1 MADTTDITDILMLML
16 TVMPTISANVKPK
29 PMLPQQL
36 MLMLMPPLFTSVLT
50 VDITDILMLMELT
63 PHTTPDLMPPMPYP
77 KPHPHPSNMSA
88 LPPPPMVSTKYT
100 NVKLKLIPLSSMA
113 STIPE
118 LPDTPEQP
126 LHTLTD
132 PSKELHTSHTE
143 DTMADITDSVDY
155 TDTLISDKKLYL

>member
-1 MADTTDITDILMLML
+1 MADITDTTVTISENDPPMPKLHLKPKLMPMPPYTTTAITDTVTDTDITDIPMELMADTTDITDILMLML

-36 MLMLMPPLFTSVLT
+36 MLM
-50 VDITDILMLMELT
+50 
-63 PHTTPDLMPPMPYP
+63 PM
-77 KPHPHPSNMSA
+77 
-88 LPPPPMVSTKYT
+88 
-100 NVKLKLIPLSSMA
+100 PLSSMA

-143 DTMADITDSVDY
+143 DIMADITDSVDY
-155 TDTLISDKKLYL
+155 TDTLILDKKLYL